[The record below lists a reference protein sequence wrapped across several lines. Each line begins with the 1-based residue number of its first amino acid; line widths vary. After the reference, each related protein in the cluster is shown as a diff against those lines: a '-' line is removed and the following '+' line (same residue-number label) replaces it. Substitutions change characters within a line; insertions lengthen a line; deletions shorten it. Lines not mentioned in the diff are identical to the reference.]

1 MSKQNVNVSKLIKLL
16 TGDSRIEQIANVI
29 DKIQIKDC
37 EQIREI
43 VPAREWVSSDY
54 YMGRDGNSKLYPF
67 WKDLICD
74 IFDDNS
80 GQKYTTVVLTG
91 GIGCRPVDD
100 TQYETSEGLL
110 HLSEI
115 QELLNNDVKV
125 YINTENGV
133 EQIVATHIIG
143 EKETITLT
151 LNDGTIFTGS
161 SDHLLKV
168 FDGNNITF
176 KKLSDITESDQI
188 LKSNCKKNS
197 FNNNEYSENEAYF
210 TGSVLG
216 DGSITT
222 YGHIDFIWDEFLD
235 GTNEIENIIKN
246 ILPNTNIHHKVSKNN
261 WHHKRV
267 RVQNKKLFNK
277 LFGAN
282 CCYNSHNKVIPN
294 WVFCTPD
301 KVKWQFIAGLFD
313 TDGCISNKGDIT
325 IDLVS
330 EKLITQL
337 KWLLS
342 SLGVSSIKS
351 IKSKKYKGKLIKVYG
366 LYINNIRSK
375 KIFKENCP
383 LKWKYKFDRLQ
394 NVNISYN
401 KNCRTTLPYLAKY
414 MRTLPRI
421 VIPRTLD
428 SLKVY
433 RRNNQ
438 EITYETLMK
447 YKTYYSN
454 WFYSS
459 DVLKYIDKHECSF
472 ISITNKSIST
482 AVVGDIEVE
491 GSHTYISDGGLIN
504 HNTGKSTCGLYI
516 LLRKL
521 YELSCYKNIAGL
533 FGMMSNSFTAFLYFS
548 LTKFQAE
555 RTGYGQLR
563 SIIDGIPY
571 FNEHFCRNKY
581 RNSTLDFP
589 ENVRMFYGAS
599 TGDMIGMNVIAS
611 ILDEAN
617 FFGDSSGSDV
627 NYGDVAKL
635 HDSIMS
641 RQSSRYTKN
650 GINHSLSVVISSSTF
665 QSSYTQQL
673 YEKSLTDSSIKY
685 ARARLWDIKPKG
697 TYSEEMFYVFAGNDK
712 FDPFIINSTSDLC
725 TKLGIS
731 LDPSLTVKEAISRL
745 SQEYRLLVDEVPI
758 DFYNIYQS
766 NIIQG
771 LQDFSG
777 LSVASTGKLFSSR
790 STFDS
795 CVDESI
801 QPLFTKHEFTVETMN
816 DDPSNCIQ
824 YYLNGIEFPHKEC
837 PRYLHIDIG
846 VSNDAYGLACCYKHG
861 TSVIDGIETPNF
873 YYDFALRIVP
883 PPAPKRISIA
893 RCHEFIKYMRDVL
906 GLRIGLITFD
916 QFQSMAS
923 RQYLEENGFNVAY
936 QSVDKTDEQYLFF
949 VDCMYKNCVHFSK
962 DFADMIHKELFN
974 LIWYRQKR
982 KIDHPSDTAHGGTKD
997 VMDGV
1002 VGALYNAKTSKE
1014 AVYNPSDILNLSRF
1028 NSGDLDNY
1036 AEALFDDPDY
1046 INPNIKRVSLVDLE
1060 DPFRYLNTDY

>member
-1 MSKQNVNVSKLIKLL
+1 MGADKVNIAKLMKLL
-16 TGDSRIEQIANVI
+16 TGDTRIEQIANVI
-29 DKIQIKDC
+29 DKVQIKDS

-43 VPAREWVSSDY
+43 VPPEKWINDDY
-54 YMGRDGNSKLYPF
+54 YAGRDARKLYPF

-74 IFDDNS
+74 IFSN
-80 GQKYTTVVLTG
+80 GKQNYTTVVLTG
-91 GIGCRPVDD
+91 GIG
-100 TQYETSEGLL
+100 
-110 HLSEI
+110 
-115 QELLNNDVKV
+115 
-125 YINTENGV
+125 
-133 EQIVATHIIG
+133 
-143 EKETITLT
+143 
-151 LNDGTIFTGS
+151 
-161 SDHLLKV
+161 
-168 FDGNNITF
+168 
-176 KKLSDITESDQI
+176 
-188 LKSNCKKNS
+188 
-197 FNNNEYSENEAYF
+197 
-210 TGSVLG
+210 
-216 DGSITT
+216 
-222 YGHIDFIWDEFLD
+222 
-235 GTNEIENIIKN
+235 
-246 ILPNTNIHHKVSKNN
+246 
-261 WHHKRV
+261 
-267 RVQNKKLFNK
+267 
-277 LFGAN
+277 
-282 CCYNSHNKVIPN
+282 
-294 WVFCTPD
+294 
-301 KVKWQFIAGLFD
+301 
-313 TDGCISNKGDIT
+313 
-325 IDLVS
+325 
-330 EKLITQL
+330 
-337 KWLLS
+337 
-342 SLGVSSIKS
+342 
-351 IKSKKYKGKLIKVYG
+351 
-366 LYINNIRSK
+366 
-375 KIFKENCP
+375 
-383 LKWKYKFDRLQ
+383 
-394 NVNISYN
+394 
-401 KNCRTTLPYLAKY
+401 
-414 MRTLPRI
+414 
-421 VIPRTLD
+421 
-428 SLKVY
+428 
-433 RRNNQ
+433 
-438 EITYETLMK
+438 
-447 YKTYYSN
+447 
-454 WFYSS
+454 
-459 DVLKYIDKHECSF
+459 
-472 ISITNKSIST
+472 
-482 AVVGDIEVE
+482 
-491 GSHTYISDGGLIN
+491 
-504 HNTGKSTCGLYI
+504 TGKSTCGLYI

-521 YELSCYKNIAGL
+521 YELSCYKNIASL

-548 LTKFQAE
+548 LTKYQAE

-673 YEKSLTDSSIKY
+673 YEKSLTDPSIKY

-790 STFDS
+790 STFES
-795 CVDESI
+795 CVDSSI

-861 TSVIDGIETPNF
+861 TSVIDGIETPSF

-962 DFADMIHKELFN
+962 DFADMIHKELFD
-974 LIWYRQKR
+974 LIWYRNKR
-982 KIDHPSDTAHGGTKD
+982 KIDHPSGGTEKGFTKD
-997 VMDGV
+997 IMDAV
-1002 VGALYNAKTSKE
+1002 VGSLYNAKISKE

-1036 AEALFDDPDY
+1036 AEMPVDDFDY
-1046 INPNIKRVSLVDLE
+1046 LSPNIKRVSLEDLE

>member
-16 TGDSRIEQIANVI
+16 TGDTRIEQIANVI

-37 EQIREI
+37 EQIRDI

-54 YMGRDGNSKLYPF
+54 YIGRDGNSKLYPF

-74 IFDDNS
+74 IFDDNN

-91 GIGCRPVDD
+91 GIGCRPVDS
-100 TQYETSEGLL
+100 TYYETSDGLL
-110 HLSEI
+110 RLSEI
-115 QELLNNDVKV
+115 KSRLNHDEEL
-125 YINTENGV
+125 YISTEIGC
-133 EQIVATHIIG
+133 EKIVNVHFVG
-143 EKETITLT
+143 LKECIKLT
-151 LNDGTIFTGS
+151 LDNSAEFIGT
-161 SDHLLKV
+161 SDHLLR
-168 FDGNNITF
+168 DCHN
-176 KKLSDITESDQI
+176 D
-188 LKSNCKKNS
+188 
-197 FNNNEYSENEAYF
+197 
-210 TGSVLG
+210 
-216 DGSITT
+216 
-222 YGHIDFIWDEFLD
+222 W
-235 GTNEIENIIKN
+235 
-246 ILPNTNIHHKVSKNN
+246 
-261 WHHKRV
+261 V
-267 RVQNKKLFNK
+267 R
-277 LFGAN
+277 
-282 CCYNSHNKVIPN
+282 
-294 WVFCTPD
+294 
-301 KVKWQFIAGLFD
+301 
-313 TDGCISNKGDIT
+313 
-325 IDLVS
+325 
-330 EKLITQL
+330 
-337 KWLLS
+337 
-342 SLGVSSIKS
+342 
-351 IKSKKYKGKLIKVYG
+351 
-366 LYINNIRSK
+366 
-375 KIFKENCP
+375 
-383 LKWKYKFDRLQ
+383 
-394 NVNISYN
+394 
-401 KNCRTTLPYLAKY
+401 
-414 MRTLPRI
+414 
-421 VIPRTLD
+421 LD
-428 SLKVY
+428 SLKCSDKLLTIDGSY
-433 RRNNQ
+433 RSILN
-438 EITYETLMK
+438 
-447 YKTYYSN
+447 
-454 WFYSS
+454 
-459 DVLKYIDKHECSF
+459 IDHIGLLES
-472 ISITNKSIST
+472 
-482 AVVGDIEVE
+482 GDIEVE
-491 GSHTYISDGGLIN
+491 GSHTYISDSGLIN

-673 YEKSLTDSSIKY
+673 YEKSLTDPTIKY

-745 SQEYRLLVDEVPI
+745 SQEYRLLIDEVPI
-758 DFYNIYQS
+758 DFYNIYQG

-790 STFDS
+790 STFES

-962 DFADMIHKELFN
+962 DFADMIHKELFD
-974 LIWYRQKR
+974 LIWYRNKR
-982 KIDHPSDTAHGGTKD
+982 KIDHPSGGTEKGFTKD
-997 VMDGV
+997 IMDAV
-1002 VGALYNAKTSKE
+1002 VGSLYNAKITKE
-1014 AVYNPSDILNLSRF
+1014 ITYNPSDILNLSRF

-1036 AEALFDDPDY
+1036 AEIPVDDFDC
-1046 INPNIKRVSLVDLE
+1046 INPNIKRISLEDLE
-1060 DPFRYLNTDY
+1060 DPFRYLNTEH